1 MAAPVYLG
9 DEVSAAGFRLAGLQ
23 TRTPQRGE
31 ETSALSSARAEAPLV
46 LVAATLAARIAEG
59 ELRAAMA
66 ALSPLVL
73 IVPDIDG
80 ATPVPDLALRLRRQL
95 GLVES

>member
-1 MAAPVYLG
+1 MAAPIFLG

-23 TRTPQRGE
+23 VRTPQRGE
-31 ETSALSSARAEAPLV
+31 ETTALSAARADAPLV
-46 LVAATLAARIAEG
+46 LVSATIAARVAER
-59 ELRAAMA
+59 ELRAALA
-66 ALSPLVL
+66 ALTPLVL

-95 GLVES
+95 GLEE

>member
-1 MAAPVYLG
+1 MGAPIYLG

-23 TRTPQRGE
+23 ARVPARGE
-31 ETSALSSARAEAPLV
+31 EAAALSGARANAPLV
-46 LVAATLAARIAEG
+46 LVSATVAARIAEG
-59 ELRAAMA
+59 ELRAALA
-66 ALSPLVL
+66 ALTPLVL

-95 GLVES
+95 GLVEA